1 MNQLVPM
8 ETKKARLQ
16 RVKDLPLKLAVA
28 GTVTAMSVSSHAAD
42 TGLDMTPLTDGI
54 TAVTSNVKL
63 LFAGA
68 LVVLALFVAWR
79 YTKRGA
85 NSA

>member
-1 MNQLVPM
+1 MNRNLPA
-8 ETKKARLQ
+8 ETTKNRLQ
-16 RVKDLPLKLAVA
+16 GIKDLPLKLAVA
-28 GTVTAMSVSSHAAD
+28 GTVTALSVSANAAD
-42 TGLDMTPLTDGI
+42 SGLDMTPLTDGI
-54 TAVTSNVKL
+54 TSVTSNTKL
-63 LFAGA
+63 LFAAA